1 MKNFLDMSMEE
12 QIAEAARRDDRK
24 ARGLPLQPTEVELA
38 ERSEEEDRRL
48 EKEIQA
54 EVMDLLRA
62 YGFTVFN
69 LSQPRATKQTPGIGD
84 VYAVNPWRRRV
95 LWFET
100 KTPDGRQSPD
110 QVEFQVLHVQLESST
125 ITYVPG
131 GVLAAEE
138 YLIAIGA
145 AERTSTGGIEPTLRR
160 S

>member
-1 MKNFLDMSMEE
+1 MKNFLDMSLPE
-12 QIAEAARRDDRK
+12 QIAEAERRRLRK
-24 ARGLPLQPTEVELA
+24 EQGLPLQPTAVEIQ
-38 ERSEEEDRRL
+38 ERTEEEDRRL

-100 KTPDGRQSPD
+100 KTPEGKQSPD
-110 QVEFQVLHVQLESST
+110 QIEFQVLHLQLESST
-125 ITYVPG
+125 ISYVAG

-160 S
+160 P

>member
-62 YGFTVFN
+62 YGFTVYN

-110 QVEFQVLHVQLESST
+110 QVEFQVLHVQLESSS
-125 ITYVPG
+125 ISYVPG